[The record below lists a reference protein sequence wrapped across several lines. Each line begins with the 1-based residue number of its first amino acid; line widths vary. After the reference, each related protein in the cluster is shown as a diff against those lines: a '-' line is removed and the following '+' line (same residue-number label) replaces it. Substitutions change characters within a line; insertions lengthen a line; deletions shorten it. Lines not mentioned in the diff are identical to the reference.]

1 MITSDEYRSSGVPR
15 PITELTTEQD
25 LQMRLMYDAVS
36 KPSTQ
41 REDVTTILM
50 ALQHQNFILSNSL
63 MNLVKKW
70 PSPTRSKQGTPSAS
84 ATTPDLPTTKEVKP
98 RFGTLFGIT
107 I

>member
-1 MITSDEYRSSGVPR
+1 MILTEPNPYYGPPPPVV
-15 PITELTTEQD
+15 ELTTEQD
-25 LQMRLMYDAVS
+25 LQMRLVYDAIS
-36 KPSTQ
+36 KPSTTK
-41 REDVTTILM
+41 EDVNTILM

-70 PSPTRSKQGTPSAS
+70 PSPTRSNQKINSHLR
-84 ATTPDLPTTKEVKP
+84 TTKDQAITKEVKP

>member
-70 PSPTRSKQGTPSAS
+70 PSPTRSQMTK
-84 ATTPDLPTTKEVKP
+84 DLPTTKEVKP